1 MPPIRPEL
9 LDKLLKDYQK
19 PDDLLGQD
27 GLLQQLTKALVERAL
42 DGELTHHLGYEPT
55 TPPGTTPATPE
66 TARRQRPYVGRRQVQ
81 IDVPRDRASEFEP
94 QLVRKGQTRFDGLD
108 ENIISL
114 YARGM
119 TQREIQGHLQEVYG
133 VEVSPSLISTVTDAV
148 LDEVRAWQSRPL
160 DAVYPI
166 LYLDALQV
174 KVKSQGRV
182 SNKAIYMAFG
192 VNLQGLKEV
201 LGMWAA
207 ENEGAKFWMQVVTEL
222 KNRGVTD
229 IFVACVDGLKG
240 FPEAI
245 EAVYPQTQVQLC
257 MVHMVRHSLSYVSHR
272 DRKAVATDL
281 KTVYQAATLD
291 EAERQLAQFEET
303 WAGSYPV
310 IARSWRQNW
319 SRVVPM
325 FGYPAEI
332 RRVIYTTKAPA
343 SVRCGPRPSNQSW
356 REASTCKSIPAAARR
371 SRRWRNSRGRRERL
385 GGVPAARMPAQR
397 LRVDLDG
404 VLALQQLLQVAV
416 VDIRVALLHEPQ
428 HAPPQRLIAL
438 VPGRA
443 PAVAVN

>member
-9 LDKLLKDYQK
+9 LDELLKDYKK

-42 DGELTHHLGYEPT
+42 DGELTHHLGYERHDSSGDNSGNSRN
-55 TPPGTTPATPE
+55 GTTPKTL
-66 TARRQRPYVGRRQVQ
+66 RGKRGQVQ
-81 IDVPRDRASEFEP
+81 IDVPRDRTSEFEP

-119 TQREIQGHLQEVYG
+119 TQREIQGHLEEIYG

-182 SNKAIYMAFG
+182 TNKAIYIAFG
-192 VNLQGLKEV
+192 INLQGLKEV

-207 ENEGAKFWMQVVTEL
+207 ENEGAKFWMQIVTEL
-222 KNRGVTD
+222 KNRGVSD
-229 IFVACVDGLKG
+229 IFIACVDGLKG

-257 MVHMVRHSLSYVSHR
+257 MVHMVRHALSYVSHR

-281 KTVYQAATLD
+281 KTIYQAATLD

-310 IARSWRQNW
+310 IARSWRTNW

-325 FGYPAEI
+325 FGYPGEI
-332 RRVIYTTKAPA
+332 RRVIYTTNTIESLNMTLRKVTKNRSLFP
-343 SVRCGPRPSNQSW
+343 ND
-356 REASTCKSIPAAARR
+356 EAVFK
-371 SRRWRNSRGRRERL
+371 L
-385 GGVPAARMPAQR
+385 MY
-397 LRVDLDG
+397 
-404 VLALQQLLQVAV
+404 LALRNISKRWTMPIKNWSGALNQFAILFEG
-416 VDIRVALLHEPQ
+416 RVPMGGLSSNSLTQNP
-428 HAPPQRLIAL
+428 
-438 VPGRA
+438 V
-443 PAVAVN
+443 